1 MLGKLS
7 DSFRQIEGK
16 LSPQIGL
23 QDEDDVPLTVERPV
37 VLQLHLGPTLNS
49 RRLGGLTRRLG
60 SGHLEV
66 LGQLL
71 QGCLHE
77 DAQLLHHLLAVH
89 LSQFFGRSLNFG

>member
-49 RRLGGLTRRLG
+49 RRLERLTWRAGVTWKCLASCFRVAFMRMH
-60 SGHLEV
+60 SFSITF
-66 LGQLL
+66 L
-71 QGCLHE
+71 QYTFRSS
-77 DAQLLHHLLAVH
+77 LAAV
-89 LSQFFGRSLNFG
+89 